1 MRRRTDPGNWDTASV
16 SGQYVKELVLE
27 GKKVKS
33 GSLFK
38 AAQGGKKQITFSSS
52 EERRF

>member
-27 GKKVKS
+27 GKKVKT

-38 AAQGGKKQITFSSS
+38 AAQSSKNK
-52 EERRF
+52 